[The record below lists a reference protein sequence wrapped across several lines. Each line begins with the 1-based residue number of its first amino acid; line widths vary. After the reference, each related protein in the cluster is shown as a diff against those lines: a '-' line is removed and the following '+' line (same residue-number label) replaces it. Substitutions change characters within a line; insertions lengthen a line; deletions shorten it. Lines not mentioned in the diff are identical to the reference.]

1 MATRYTDTEQSARNS
16 SRLDRIGRTDERARR
31 CSRVS
36 TRSNPRCER
45 VQLEQKASFVKQ
57 RRKGVNPLRPRGRF
71 FYLLSL
77 SHRQGGPTIKPF
89 SPSLSLL
96 SPPLSL
102 SLSLSLSFS
111 LFTFCSSRLLSL
123 SFVRSATIRSLFSSF
138 FLHPP
143 FLFVSSEPARILNRD
158 HYLRAIIIPKTNSYF
173 LLRNRKLI
181 NQSSLLSLAS
191 AFGSFKSCAVPA
203 GL

>member
-96 SPPLSL
+96 SPPLSP
-102 SLSLSLSFS
+102 SLSLPLFLAFYLLLVASPLFVLRQIGHDSFS
-111 LFTFCSSRLLSL
+111 FLFFFPPPALSL
-123 SFVRSATIRSLFSSF
+123 RFVR
-138 FLHPP
+138 
-143 FLFVSSEPARILNRD
+143 
-158 HYLRAIIIPKTNSYF
+158 
-173 LLRNRKLI
+173 
-181 NQSSLLSLAS
+181 AS
-191 AFGSFKSCAVPA
+191 TDS
-203 GL
+203 

>member
-102 SLSLSLSFS
+102 SLSLSRFLPFARRVSSLCPSSDRPRFVLFS
-111 LFTFCSSRLLSL
+111 L
-123 SFVRSATIRSLFSSF
+123 LFSSTRPF
-138 FLHPP
+138 SSFRPSQHGFLIGTIIS
-143 FLFVSSEPARILNRD
+143 VRSS
-158 HYLRAIIIPKTNSYF
+158 S
-173 LLRNRKLI
+173 RKLI
-181 NQSSLLSLAS
+181 RIFYYETENS
-191 AFGSFKSCAVPA
+191 
-203 GL
+203 